1 MYFHIWLWEDQE
13 YLVISSVVRGR
24 SATVWRY
31 HFGYISEQESKLFTI
46 QVPCTWWCQMQHCL
60 PGSTGVWWIKQT
72 IVDITCKA
80 WWQKN
85 DQNRNET
92 QQVYLYRSNLA
103 INLKS
108 IVLLF
113 VLLQIILQN
122 RLDSFAPSNLD
133 TRCSL
138 QGRAFPYVWD
148 VSCSVNVQ

>member
-1 MYFHIWLWEDQE
+1 MM
-13 YLVISSVVRGR
+13 
-24 SATVWRY
+24 T
-31 HFGYISEQESKLFTI
+31 
-46 QVPCTWWCQMQHCL
+46 
-60 PGSTGVWWIKQT
+60 
-72 IVDITCKA
+72 
-80 WWQKN
+80 KN

-138 QGRAFPYVWD
+138 QGRAFPYV
-148 VSCSVNVQ
+148 